1 MKAISVFCGS
11 SKGANPIYEGNALE
25 LGQFLA
31 ENGIQLIYGGG
42 NVGLMGILADAAL
55 KHGGEV
61 IGVIPG
67 FMIPNEVA
75 HKALSQLIIV
85 ETMHERKQVMSN
97 ISDGV
102 IILPGGF
109 GTLDEF
115 FEMLTWKQLHL
126 HDKPIGILNINN
138 YYDHLLSHFDLMVQ
152 EQFLREVNRDL
163 IIASDTIK
171 SLVKRMENH
180 VSPQVEKWINKK

>member
-1 MKAISVFCGS
+1 M
-11 SKGANPIYEGNALE
+11 
-25 LGQFLA
+25 
-31 ENGIQLIYGGG
+31 
-42 NVGLMGILADAAL
+42 MGILADAAL

>member
-11 SKGANPIYEGNALE
+11 SRGANPIYEGNALE